1 MNYPKEKIEPN
12 PDAQQIN
19 ECINLVTKVLGDNL
33 LGVYL
38 YGSALVGGL
47 QKYSDI
53 DLFVVT
59 NHATTLSEKNELTK
73 HLLHISG
80 RYMKSAKRPIEMT
93 VVEKGAVNPWH
104 YPPRFDFQYGEW
116 LRDSFEMGEIEPQNY
131 EMPDLALIIT
141 QVLLKSQTLYGKK
154 SEKILAPVPYVDFIN
169 AMLQDLDRL
178 AADIRDDT
186 RNVLLTLARI
196 WSTLETNKIRSKPD
210 AADWVIVRLPET
222 HKAVMNRA
230 KEICIGKKEECWEDI
245 KESLKPCA
253 DLMLQNINELKSSVN
268 LLDPCKRIQLM
279 PPTFIIRLLKKEDIA
294 PCAELF
300 FNTVHHVNKKDYDQA
315 QLDAWAPDAKLFIER
330 FQVMLNR
337 IAWVVEDNGQMVGF
351 GDMTQEGYIDRLY
364 VHKDYQ
370 RQGVARLIFSKWLDF
385 AKAQDLK
392 QLTTEA
398 SITAKAACEAIGFTL
413 MEKQIVETNGVRF
426 INYKMAYQVNK

>member
-1 MNYPKEKIEPN
+1 MNYHKEKIETN

-80 RYMKSAKRPIEMT
+80 LYMKSAKRPIEMT
-93 VVEKGAVNPWH
+93 VVEKGAVTPWH

-116 LRDSFEMGEIEPQNY
+116 LRASFEMGEIEPPNL

-141 QVLLKSQTLYGKK
+141 QVLLKSQTLFGDQP
-154 SEKILAPVPYVDFIN
+154 EKILAPVPYADFIK

-178 AADIRDDT
+178 AADIKDDT

-196 WSTLETNKIRSKPD
+196 WCTLETNTICSKPD
-210 AADWVIVRLPET
+210 AADWVIERLPKT
-222 HKAVMNRA
+222 YQAVMNRA
-230 KEICIGKKEECWEDI
+230 KSICIGDDNEYWEDI
-245 KESLKPCA
+245 KASLKPCA
-253 DLMLQNINELKSSVN
+253 DWMLQEINTIKLSINPNK
-268 LLDPCKRIQLM
+268 
-279 PPTFIIRLLKKEDIA
+279 IA
-294 PCAELF
+294 
-300 FNTVHHVNKKDYDQA
+300 
-315 QLDAWAPDAKLFIER
+315 
-330 FQVMLNR
+330 
-337 IAWVVEDNGQMVGF
+337 
-351 GDMTQEGYIDRLY
+351 
-364 VHKDYQ
+364 HK
-370 RQGVARLIFSKWLDF
+370 VS
-385 AKAQDLK
+385 
-392 QLTTEA
+392 E
-398 SITAKAACEAIGFTL
+398 
-413 MEKQIVETNGVRF
+413 
-426 INYKMAYQVNK
+426 